1 MFQHRITSFTM
12 LRMRAFFQTNRNLH
26 ITKHQAKKKSRNEID
41 SYRPISIL
49 PNLSKIFETCMHDQP
64 KFNLIKN
71 YQNIRAD
78 LEKVLAHNIA
88 Y

>member
-1 MFQHRITSFTM
+1 
-12 LRMRAFFQTNRNLH
+12 
-26 ITKHQAKKKSRNEID
+26 
-41 SYRPISIL
+41 
-49 PNLSKIFETCMHDQP
+49 MHDQP

-71 YQNIRAD
+71 YQNIGAD